1 MRLALG
7 TVLALGALAGPVAAA
22 DVVVFAAASLK
33 SALDQVARDWEASTG
48 NRVQISYA
56 GSGKLA
62 KQILDGAPADIFLSA
77 APEWMDAVEADGM
90 ILPQTRR
97 DLLGNRLVLVGHGRG
112 LAAVEIDRNLDL
124 AALLGGEH
132 LAMAFVDSV
141 PAGQYGKAAL
151 EYLGQWAAV
160 APLVAQSDNVRAAL
174 ALVDR
179 GEAPLGIVYATDVRA
194 ATEVTVI
201 GTFPAESHPPIRY
214 PVALLAGSADPE
226 DAAFLLA
233 LSSPEAAA
241 VFRAEGFEFMPAP
254 GVAGP

>member
-1 MRLALG
+1 MRLALVA
-7 TVLALGALAGPVAAA
+7 VLALGASAGPLAAA

-33 SALDQVARDWEASTG
+33 SALDRVAQDWQAATG
-48 NRVQISYA
+48 NRVRISYA

-77 APEWMDAVEADGM
+77 APEWMDAVEAGAM
-90 ILPQTRR
+90 IVPQTRR

-112 LAAVEIDRNLDL
+112 LATVEIDRDLDL

-151 EYLGQWAAV
+151 EYLGQWDAV

-179 GEAPLGIVYATDVRA
+179 GEAPLGIVYATDARA
-194 ATEVTVI
+194 AGDVTVL
-201 GTFPAESHPPIRY
+201 GTFPAGSHLPIRY
-214 PVALLAGSADPE
+214 PVALLAGAADPE
-226 DAAFLLA
+226 DAAFLSA
-233 LSSPEAAA
+233 LSSPGAEA
-241 VFRAEGFEFMPAP
+241 VFRDEGFEIMPAP
-254 GVAGP
+254 GSAKP